1 MDDRMDRRAD
11 RPVEQP
17 GSSGRP
23 LATTALRLG
32 LAALALALTINAS
45 CKPDGGGD
53 PPSSDSYPIVLAHGF
68 LGTETYELG
77 GYEIL
82 DYWFGIV
89 EAMED
94 EGAEVFVTSVSP
106 IHSSYFRGEQLLAQI
121 EDILAQTGAEKVH
134 LIGHS
139 QGGLDARYAAG
150 MRPDLVR
157 SVTTVA
163 SPHAGADLA
172 GFISDNIDDQGNL
185 LGPLLNLLGPVIED
199 LARLIT
205 GSTDPLDWKAGFAFL
220 NDVDQFNLDFPAGLP
235 AGCSDGPFE
244 SNGVRFY
251 SWTGDIV
258 GFLGARIGTNALDPT
273 DLLMNTASLFYGLF
287 EDNDGLVTV
296 CSAQF
301 GEVIGDD
308 FQMNHLDEVNQ
319 IAGLVSLLETNPKT
333 LFRNHVGRL
342 HALTP

>member
-1 MDDRMDRRAD
+1 MRRSGTSR
-11 RPVEQP
+11 RPRT
-17 GSSGRP
+17 G
-23 LATTALRLG
+23 
-32 LAALALALTINAS
+32 AALVIALLALGFSTG
-45 CKPDGGGD
+45 CPPED
-53 PPSSDSYPIVLAHGF
+53 PPPATDNDYPIVLAHGF
-68 LGTETYELG
+68 LGAETYELG

-94 EGAEVFVTSVSP
+94 EGAQVFVTTVSP
-106 IHSSYFRGEQLLAQI
+106 VNSSYVRGASLVTQI
-121 EDILAQTGAEKVH
+121 EDILAQTGKPKVH

-139 QGGLDARYAAG
+139 QGGLDARYVAG

-163 SPHAGADLA
+163 SPHQGADLA
-172 GFISDNIDDQGNL
+172 GFISGNIDEQG
-185 LGPLLNLLGPVIED
+185 GIQGVLLNLFGGLLED
-199 LARLIT
+199 FARLIT
-205 GSTDPLDWKAGFAFL
+205 GSTDPLDWKAGFSFL
-220 NDVDQFNLDFPAGLP
+220 TDLDDFNSDFPAGLP
-235 AGCSDGPFE
+235 AGCTDGPGE
-244 SNGVRFY
+244 QNGIRFY

-258 GFLGARIGTNALDPT
+258 GFLGVRVGTNLLDPT
-273 DLLMNTASLFYGLF
+273 DPLMNTASLFYGLF

-308 FQMNHLDEVNQ
+308 YLMNHLDEVNQ
-319 IAGLVSLLETNPKT
+319 IVGLVSLLETNPKT

-342 HALTP
+342 LDLTP

>member
-1 MDDRMDRRAD
+1 MSRARSSAFD
-11 RPVEQP
+11 PRFLVAVFALLSVGTGCPPEEPPAPV
-17 GSSGRP
+17 G
-23 LATTALRLG
+23 
-32 LAALALALTINAS
+32 
-45 CKPDGGGD
+45 
-53 PPSSDSYPIVLAHGF
+53 YPIVLAHGF

-89 EAMED
+89 EAMQE
-94 EGAEVFVTSVSP
+94 EGADVHVTSVSP
-106 IHSSYFRGEQLLAQI
+106 VNSSYARGASLVAQI

-134 LIGHS
+134 VIGHS

-163 SPHAGADLA
+163 TPHQGADIA
-172 GFISDNIDDQGNL
+172 GFITDNIDEQGNL
-185 LGPLLNLLGPVIED
+185 LGALLNLLGPVIED
-199 LARLIT
+199 LGRLIT
-205 GSTDPLDWKAGFAFL
+205 GTSDPLDWKAALL
-220 NDVDQFNLDFPAGLP
+220 NLADVSQFNADFPAGVP
-235 AGCSDGPFE
+235 AGCSDGPSE
-244 SNGVRFY
+244 VDGVRFY

-258 GFLGARIGTNALDPT
+258 GLLGARVGTNPLDPS
-273 DLLMNTASLFYGLF
+273 DVLMNTASLFYGLF

-308 FQMNHLDEVNQ
+308 YRMNHLDEVNQ
-319 IAGLVSLLETNPKT
+319 IAGLVSLLEANPKT
-333 LFRNHVGRL
+333 LFRNHVTRL
-342 HALTP
+342 QALEP

>member
-1 MDDRMDRRAD
+1 MRWGSLEDRLFRTLIR
-11 RPVEQP
+11 
-17 GSSGRP
+17 S
-23 LATTALRLG
+23 G
-32 LAALALALTINAS
+32 LALLAVTLTINAS

-53 PPSSDSYPIVLAHGF
+53 PPTSDSYPIVLAHGF
-68 LGTETYELG
+68 LGTETYQLG

-82 DYWFGIV
+82 DYWYGIV

-94 EGAEVFVTSVSP
+94 EGAQVFVTSVSP
-106 IHSSYFRGEQLLAQI
+106 INSSYVRGAQLLTQI
-121 EDILAQTGAEKVH
+121 EDILAQTGAQKVH

-139 QGGLDARYAAG
+139 QGGLDARYVAG

-163 SPHAGADLA
+163 TPHAGAELA
-172 GFISDNIDDQGNL
+172 GFISDNIDEEGNL
-185 LGPLLNLLGPVIED
+185 LGGLLGLLGPVIED

-220 NDVDQFNLDFPAGLP
+220 NDVTQFNLDFPAGLP
-235 AGCSDGPFE
+235 AGCSDGPSE
-244 SNGVRFY
+244 VGGVRFY

-258 GFLGARIGTNALDPT
+258 GFLGARVSTNVLDPT
-273 DLLMNTASLFYGLF
+273 DPLMNTASLFYGLL

-308 FQMNHLDEVNQ
+308 FLMNHLDEVNQ
-319 IAGLVSLLETNPKT
+319 MAGLVAPLETNPKT

>member
-1 MDDRMDRRAD
+1 MRARRSDRRAV
-11 RPVEQP
+11 RHAPV
-17 GSSGRP
+17 
-23 LATTALRLG
+23 
-32 LAALALALTINAS
+32 LAAALLVLGVGTG
-45 CKPDGGGD
+45 CPPGD
-53 PPSSDSYPIVLAHGF
+53 PPPPETEYPVVLAHGF

-94 EGAEVFVTSVSP
+94 EGAQVFVTSVSP
-106 IHSSYFRGEQLLAQI
+106 VNSSYVRGEQLLAQVQ
-121 EDILAQTGAEKVH
+121 DILAQTGAAKVH

-139 QGGLDARYAAG
+139 QGGLDARYVAG
-150 MRPDLVR
+150 VRPDLVR

-163 SPHAGADLA
+163 TPHQGADLA
-172 GFISDNIDDQGNL
+172 GFISDNIDEEGNL
-185 LGPLLNLLGPVIED
+185 LGSLLNLLGPVIED

-205 GSTDPLDWKAGFAFL
+205 GSTDPLDWKAGFGFL
-220 NDVDQFNLDFPAGLP
+220 DDVEQFNVDFPAGLP
-235 AGCSDGPFE
+235 AGCGDGPHE
-244 SNGVRFY
+244 VDGVRFW
-251 SWTGDIV
+251 SWSGDIV
-258 GFLGARIGTNALDPT
+258 GLLGARVSTNALDPT

-296 CSAQF
+296 CSSQF

-308 FQMNHLDEVNQ
+308 YLMNHLDEVNQ

-333 LFRNHVGRL
+333 LFRNHVQRL
-342 HALTP
+342 LDLEP